1 VLQSVERYEAAQKKL
16 FDVLQADFKGSEMPS
31 ADMPTQQ
38 PITTPARDM
47 PAPAT
52 PAAGAH

>member
-1 VLQSVERYEAAQKKL
+1 
-16 FDVLQADFKGSEMPS
+16 VLQADFKGSEMPS

-38 PITTPARDM
+38 PITTPARDVTA
-47 PAPAT
+47 PAPAM